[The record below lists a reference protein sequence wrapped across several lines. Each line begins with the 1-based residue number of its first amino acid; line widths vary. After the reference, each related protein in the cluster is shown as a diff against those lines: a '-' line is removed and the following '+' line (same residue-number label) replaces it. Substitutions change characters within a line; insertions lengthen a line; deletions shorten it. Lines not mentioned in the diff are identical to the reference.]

1 MKQKIFLFSLLLL
14 AVTACNK
21 KEPAENVKPKAVPEA
36 KSQGIIAYVEIDSLA
51 TAYTYCIDGQKEL
64 QAKQQNYRSQ
74 LDAKANS
81 LQNAVASF
89 QKKMQNGTFSSQSEA
104 ENEQKKIQRQQQQ
117 LQQFQERIEGEMA
130 SAAEQYQKVLRDSLA
145 SFIKDFN
152 KDGRYS
158 MILSKSGDNIL
169 YADKSL
175 DITKAVIDGLNK
187 RYKKK
192 K

>member
-1 MKQKIFLFSLLLL
+1 MKQKFFLFSLLLL

-89 QKKMQNGTFSSQSEA
+89 QKK
-104 ENEQKKIQRQQQQ
+104 IQRQQQQ
-117 LQQFQERIEGEMA
+117 LQQFQEKIEGEMA

>member
-1 MKQKIFLFSLLLL
+1 MQK
-14 AVTACNK
+14 
-21 KEPAENVKPKAVPEA
+21 
-36 KSQGIIAYVEIDSLA
+36 
-51 TAYTYCIDGQKEL
+51 
-64 QAKQQNYRSQ
+64 
-74 LDAKANS
+74 
-81 LQNAVASF
+81 
-89 QKKMQNGTFSSQSEA
+89 GTFSSQSEA

-117 LQQFQERIEGEMA
+117 LQQFQEKIEGEMA
-130 SAAEQYQKVLRDSLA
+130 NAAEQYQKVLRDSLA

>member
-1 MKQKIFLFSLLLL
+1 MQK
-14 AVTACNK
+14 
-21 KEPAENVKPKAVPEA
+21 
-36 KSQGIIAYVEIDSLA
+36 
-51 TAYTYCIDGQKEL
+51 
-64 QAKQQNYRSQ
+64 
-74 LDAKANS
+74 
-81 LQNAVASF
+81 
-89 QKKMQNGTFSSQSEA
+89 GTFSSQSEA

-117 LQQFQERIEGEMA
+117 LQQFQEKIEGEMA

>member
-89 QKKMQNGTFSSQSEA
+89 QKKMQKGTFSSQSEA

-117 LQQFQERIEGEMA
+117 LQ
-130 SAAEQYQKVLRDSLA
+130 QYQKVLRDSLA

-187 RYKKK
+187 RYNKKK
-192 K
+192 

>member
-64 QAKQQNYRSQ
+64 QAKQQSYRSQ

-81 LQNAVASF
+81 LQNGS
-89 QKKMQNGTFSSQSEA
+89 FSSQSEA

-117 LQQFQERIEGEMA
+117 LQQFQEKIEGEMA

>member
-1 MKQKIFLFSLLLL
+1 MCFG
-14 AVTACNK
+14 TC
-21 KEPAENVKPKAVPEA
+21 
-36 KSQGIIAYVEIDSLA
+36 
-51 TAYTYCIDGQKEL
+51 YTYCIDGQKEL

-89 QKKMQNGTFSSQSEA
+89 QKKMQKGTFSSQSEA

-117 LQQFQERIEGEMA
+117 LQQFQEKIEGEMA

-187 RYKKK
+187 RYNKKK
-192 K
+192 